1 MMIPMAQSPFANPPT
16 QSTENVVTR
25 DNKNRVT
32 PLVSDVKGIS
42 DINGPA
48 GIAGIK
54 GPTGISDVKGP
65 AAISDINGPTGI
77 SGINGPTARGAPRV
91 ATRGETPLY
100 NYEAERSLL
109 GALMI
114 NNRFCEDVMEIVHP
128 DDFAD
133 PLHGRIFTAI
143 RKVVDRQ
150 RLADPVSLKQYFEAE
165 EALEDI
171 GGGNYLGRLVEEA
184 ILTTSATTYAHVIHD
199 LAMRR
204 VLVATASELIA
215 RASQPDV
222 DMSAGELIESAEQAL
237 YRIGEEDHRKKSLI
251 PLNESIEQAL
261 HGVSNALKNYDRISG
276 LASGFHRIDQ
286 CLGGLQ
292 SSDLVIIAARPS
304 MGKTA
309 LATNIAWHAA
319 SCRLKTSGKD
329 QKDGKGGGIVA
340 YFSLEMSAEQL
351 VTRILCELTGIN
363 ATQIRLGNIKQADY
377 DKIFKVSKEIEA
389 APLYIDETPA
399 LNVATLRNRA
409 RRLKRTRGLDLIVV
423 DYLQLLSGSG
433 TRRSQENRVL
443 EISEISRSLK
453 ALAKEL
459 NVPVI
464 ALSQLSRKVEDRDD
478 KRPQLADLRE
488 SGAIEQDADVVMF
501 IYREAYYV
509 YRSKP
514 REPREGDRE
523 EQMKKFEEWKTLYQ
537 NVARDSEIM
546 IAKNRHGRVE
556 TLHLNFDENFTRF
569 TNPAQED
576 HLPESM

>member
-1 MMIPMAQSPFANPPT
+1 MSSPSRTVTKAKVRIVPSGENADHPRGEAQGPGQGKNQPGQAQGPGQGRNGPGQANGGENTPSSPFAGDTAANSPG
-16 QSTENVVTR
+16 QA
-25 DNKNRVT
+25 
-32 PLVSDVKGIS
+32 
-42 DINGPA
+42 GP
-48 GIAGIK
+48 
-54 GPTGISDVKGP
+54 SYHL
-65 AAISDINGPTGI
+65 
-77 SGINGPTARGAPRV
+77 
-91 ATRGETPLY
+91 LY

-114 NNRFCEDVMEIVHP
+114 NNRFYENISEIIHP

-133 PLHGRIFTAI
+133 PLHSKIFTAI
-143 RKVVDRQ
+143 GSLINQERI
-150 RLADPVSLKQYFEAE
+150 ADPISLKQNFEAE
-165 EALEDI
+165 EALESI
-171 GGGNYLGRLVEEA
+171 GGGQYLARLVEEA
-184 ILTTSATTYAHVIHD
+184 ILTTSAKTYAEIVHD
-199 LAMRR
+199 LALRR
-204 VLVATASELIA
+204 VLVATASELISE
-215 RASQPDV
+215 ASKPSV
-222 DMSAGELIESAEQAL
+222 DISADTLIEDAEQAL
-237 YRIGEEDHRKKSLI
+237 YRISEDDQRQNRLA
-251 PLNESIEQAL
+251 PLSATLEKAL
-261 HGVSNALKNYDRISG
+261 TGVSNALNNYDRISG
-276 LASGFHRIDQ
+276 LSCGFNRIDH

-292 SSDLVIIAARPS
+292 PSDLVIVAARPS

-319 SCRLKTSGKD
+319 LQRMKNDKAERR
-329 QKDGKGGGIVA
+329 QGGIVA

-351 VTRILCELTGIN
+351 ATRILCEMTRIN

-377 DKIFKVSKEIEA
+377 DRIFEVSKQIEA

-409 RRLKRTRGLDLIVV
+409 RRLKRTRGLDMIIV
-423 DYLQLLSGSG
+423 DYLQLLSGTGS
-433 TRRSQENRVL
+433 RASMNSRVV

-459 NVPVI
+459 NIPVI

-514 REPREGDRE
+514 REPQEGDSAERME
-523 EQMKKFEEWKTLYQ
+523 KFEKWKERYEE
-537 NVARDSEIM
+537 VARHSEIM

-556 TLHLNFDENFTRF
+556 NIHLHFDENFTRF
-569 TNPAQED
+569 TNPVEED
-576 HLPESM
+576 NLPERT